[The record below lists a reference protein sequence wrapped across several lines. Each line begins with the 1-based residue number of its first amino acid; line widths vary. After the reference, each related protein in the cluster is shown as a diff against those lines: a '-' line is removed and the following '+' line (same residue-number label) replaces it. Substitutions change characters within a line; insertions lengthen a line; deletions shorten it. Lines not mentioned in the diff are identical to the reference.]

1 MHFVEWILSF
11 FLLEIIIEIN
21 EVSVFNNTCVR
32 WQINPGRI
40 NSKIE
45 YVVSE
50 VNSFFFC
57 QGRDGY
63 HGNERFNKKK
73 QEGRI
78 NYDYGIN
85 KYILPYVK

>member
-11 FLLEIIIEIN
+11 SLLEIIVEIN

-63 HGNERFNKKK
+63 HGNESQRNL
-73 QEGRI
+73 
-78 NYDYGIN
+78 
-85 KYILPYVK
+85 LPEVLLNQIALQSHSPFLSE

>member
-11 FLLEIIIEIN
+11 YLLEIIIEIN

-32 WQINPGRI
+32 WQINPGRK

-50 VNSFFFC
+50 VSSFFSA
-57 QGRDGY
+57 RA
-63 HGNERFNKKK
+63 EMVTM
-73 QEGRI
+73 
-78 NYDYGIN
+78 GIRVRGTCFR
-85 KYILPYVK
+85 KCFSIK